1 MKQGEELSA
10 INLSAEDDENYFV
23 SLSDL
28 MTGVLFVFVIL
39 TTALAL
45 HYQSK
50 AKELE
55 ETQQEG
61 AKAQAEAGKARS
73 DARQVQEA
81 LDALAKILRER
92 EQLRKEELQGL
103 VNRMAQHKIDVELDE
118 TNGILRLP
126 GSLLFDASKA
136 ELQPTG
142 EIALSQLAREM
153 LPVVVKGCSS
163 SPLKWEAIYIEGHT
177 DNVPIYGTFPSNW
190 HLSSARAINTYKALL
205 VAEPSLALQL
215 NHQNKSVIGIS
226 GYGEHRP
233 VADNSTEAGKQKN
246 RRIDIRFV
254 MAYPSQAEIQEME
267 RKLKEATQ
275 KIEAPHR

>member
-1 MKQGEELSA
+1 MKRDKEVSA
-10 INLSAEDDENYFV
+10 YSLNAEDDENYFV

-55 ETQQEG
+55 DTQQEA

-142 EIALSQLAREM
+142 EIALSQLAKEM

-205 VAEPSLALQL
+205 VAEPSLA
-215 NHQNKSVIGIS
+215 
-226 GYGEHRP
+226 
-233 VADNSTEAGKQKN
+233 
-246 RRIDIRFV
+246 
-254 MAYPSQAEIQEME
+254 
-267 RKLKEATQ
+267 
-275 KIEAPHR
+275 